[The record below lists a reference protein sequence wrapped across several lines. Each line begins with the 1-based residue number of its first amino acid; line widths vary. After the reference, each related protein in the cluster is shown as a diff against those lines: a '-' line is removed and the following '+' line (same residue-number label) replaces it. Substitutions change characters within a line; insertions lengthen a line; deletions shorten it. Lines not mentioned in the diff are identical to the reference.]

1 MPPCRD
7 NARNANA
14 RNANTTPPIPDQE
27 VSNVEFRKTIE
38 MLAQSMTN
46 QNNRVHDLMN
56 ENSGSAAARVRNF
69 VRMNP
74 PEFFGS
80 QTNNENPQNFLDK
93 IKKIFEM
100 MQVTGN
106 YRVELVSYQLKDVA
120 HIWYTQ

>member
-1 MPPCRD
+1 
-7 NARNANA
+7 
-14 RNANTTPPIPDQE
+14 
-27 VSNVEFRKTIE
+27 
-38 MLAQSMTN
+38 MLAQYMNN
-46 QNNRVHDLMN
+46 QNNHIHDHVN
-56 ENSGSAAARVRNF
+56 KNGGPAVSSVRYF

-106 YRVELVSYQLKDVA
+106 YRVELASYQLKDVA
-120 HIWYTQ
+120 HIWYT